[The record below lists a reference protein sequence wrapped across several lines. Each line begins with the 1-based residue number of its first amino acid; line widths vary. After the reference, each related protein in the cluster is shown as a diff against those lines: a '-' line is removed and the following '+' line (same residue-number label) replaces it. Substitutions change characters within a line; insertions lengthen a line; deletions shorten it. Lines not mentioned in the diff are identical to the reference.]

1 MIEKPDREQRVP
13 PDEGGRVMA
22 ELLWK
27 YIDELKQAENPDDVQ
42 FVAITRGECAEVVG
56 LMETAAEAYVLARTE
71 SAPHCRREAIRRR
84 LHAVMEETV
93 PTGQPMAPPAAARR
107 PSTLPAWL
115 TAPLTGR
122 STGWAVAVAALVALL
137 WVVIPR
143 PTPVIAMPHAEAVQA
158 IPKLVNG
165 TLDPEDS
172 RALLAHLIECDDC
185 MALYKQQRAAYLR
198 AHPSRQSR
206 LPGGFTVAESLGGN
220 RPRSAENRLL
230 QFAVVAGVRKIVCP
244 ASTCRSER
252 RL

>member
-27 YIDELKQAENPDDVQ
+27 YIDELKQAENPEDVQ
-42 FVAITRGECAEVVG
+42 FVAVTRGECAEVVG
-56 LMETAAEAYVLARTE
+56 LMETAAEAYVLTRTE
-71 SAPHCRREAIRRR
+71 SAPHCRREAIRGR
-84 LHAVMEETV
+84 LHAVMSEAV
-93 PTGQPMAPPAAARR
+93 PPGPLTAPPTAARR
-107 PSTLPAWL
+107 SVTLPAWL

-172 RALLAHLIECDDC
+172 RALMAHLIECGDC

-198 AHPSRQSR
+198 AHPSSQSR
-206 LPGGFTVAESLGGN
+206 LRGGPAAAETLAGTSA
-220 RPRSAENRLL
+220 RAPESRFPRLA
-230 QFAVVAGVRKIVCP
+230 AAGVR
-244 ASTCRSER
+244 
-252 RL
+252 